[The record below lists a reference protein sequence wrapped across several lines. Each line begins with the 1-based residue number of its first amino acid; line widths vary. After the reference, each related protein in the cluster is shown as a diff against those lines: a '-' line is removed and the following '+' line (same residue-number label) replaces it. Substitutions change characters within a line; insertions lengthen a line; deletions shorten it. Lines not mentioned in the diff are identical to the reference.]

1 MNRKKV
7 LVLGS
12 TGSIGTSALDIISQ
26 GADRFELVGLSAH
39 SNEMLLLEQARRF
52 GIKQLALSGKEPT
65 DSRIL
70 YRGIEG
76 VLKLIE
82 NSDAHIV
89 INGIAGA
96 AGFLPSYTCIQA
108 GKHLAL
114 ANKETLVMGGT
125 FITSEARRKGVSIL
139 PVDSEHSA
147 IFQLFHKF
155 GKDAVDSIVLT
166 ASGGAFRDTPIENLP
181 FVTVQHALQH
191 PTWSMGKKIT
201 IDSASLANK
210 GLEVIEAHHLFDLS
224 PEQIRVVIHPQ
235 SYVHS
240 LIQTKEGN
248 YYAQIGKPDMRI
260 PILNALTYP
269 EIVSYPEG
277 RFSLPDVQLN
287 FSQPDKEKYP
297 MLPLAYQVLQ
307 KGGAYPLVYNAA
319 NEVSVEAFLQGN
331 LRFTGIPEL
340 VTKTLEWCD
349 WPITLDGIDHILDTD
364 ARSRSVAQAILS
376 QLQVQ
381 IV

>member
-1 MNRKKV
+1 Q
-7 LVLGS
+7 GS
-12 TGSIGTSALDIISQ
+12 
-26 GADRFELVGLSAH
+26 E
-39 SNEMLLLEQARRF
+39 LLE
-52 GIKQLALSGKEPT
+52 I
-65 DSRIL
+65 
-70 YRGIEG
+70 
-76 VLKLIE
+76 
-82 NSDAHIV
+82 
-89 INGIAGA
+89 GA
-96 AGFLPSYTCIQA
+96 P
-108 GKHLAL
+108 
-114 ANKETLVMGGT
+114 
-125 FITSEARRKGVSIL
+125 
-139 PVDSEHSA
+139 
-147 IFQLFHKF
+147 
-155 GKDAVDSIVLT
+155 
-166 ASGGAFRDTPIENLP
+166 GAFRDTPIENLP